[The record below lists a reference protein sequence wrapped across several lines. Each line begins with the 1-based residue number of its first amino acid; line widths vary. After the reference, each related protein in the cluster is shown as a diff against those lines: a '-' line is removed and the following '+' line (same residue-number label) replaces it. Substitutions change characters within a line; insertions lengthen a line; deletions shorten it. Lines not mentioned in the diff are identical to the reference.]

1 MNGSLWVRL
10 CLCVGVLSSPSVALS
25 VGEMSLPGVPLV
37 TGLIVF
43 CPGVLGI
50 LVKLAIN

>member
-10 CLCVGVLSSPSVALS
+10 CLCVGVESSPRVALS

-37 TGLIVF
+37 TGFIDF